1 MAPEGTRENEEGRGG
16 DERYLRYWTVPWG
29 LDAARERERER
40 GRERC
45 REIEREREGWSER
58 FGQGNVRVL

>member
-40 GRERC
+40 GRGVERLS
-45 REIEREREGWSER
+45 ERERGGVSDLDKEM
-58 FGQGNVRVL
+58 